1 MARLPTINVPDHVD
15 NGQAYIKAAH
25 GHIKANAMKGR
36 HKRWLASSPTAQ
48 MVNDF
53 LTYSGEFASKREWI
67 EADGAWKFIAV
78 NPVIAAAQ
86 GDFFDKMQRALGEW
100 GSLSLGQEA
109 AVVNMIER
117 ARERIVLRAEKR
129 AAEAASAQWVGEEG
143 ERRDFTLTVRA
154 YTAIE
159 TAFGMLRIY
168 VMTDEAGNV
177 LVYKGSSLLKNA
189 DGHNRVSKGD
199 MITMK
204 ATIKAHGVRDG
215 VKQTI
220 LARPKQK

>member
-1 MARLPTINVPDHVD
+1 MACIHSINVPDHVE
-15 NGQAYIKAAH
+15 NSQAYVKSAQNR
-25 GHIKANAMKGR
+25 IKANATKGR

-53 LTYSGEFASKREWI
+53 LTYSGEFETKREWI
-67 EADGAWKFIAV
+67 EAEGAWKFIAV
-78 NPVIAAAQ
+78 HPVVAAAQ
-86 GDFFDKMQRALGEW
+86 GDFFEKMQNALADW
-100 GSLSLGQEA
+100 GSLSPGQEA
-109 AVVNMIER
+109 AVVKMIER
-117 ARERIVLRAEKR
+117 ARERVAKRAEQR

-143 ERRDFTLTVRA
+143 ERRDFTLTLRA

-159 TAFGMLRIY
+159 TDFGMLRIY

-189 DGHNRVSKGD
+189 DGHNKVNKGD
-199 MITMK
+199 RIEMK

-215 VKQTI
+215 VKQTV
-220 LARPKQK
+220 LTRPAQK